1 MKISVAMCTYNGAL
15 YLAEQLKSIANQTRL
30 PNELIVCDDGSTDD
44 TLSILKKFNE
54 SSPFTVKMYCNR
66 LRLGPTKNFEQAIQL
81 CNGDIIFLSDQD
93 DVWLP
98 GKLEKLMKVF
108 EDYPKAGYVFSD
120 ALVVDNELNPL
131 GYTMWERILFTGR
144 QRLRFRKGHQLE
156 ILLKH
161 NVVTGATMAFRS
173 ELRDWILPIPDQWIH
188 DAWIALLVSAITR
201 NGFFVEEPLIYYRQ
215 HPKQLIGG
223 LKVGF
228 FQQIQKAF
236 STEGEIY
243 NYEKTIYLQVIERL
257 KALGINDQYIDKLI
271 KAKIQHLEA
280 RSTLY
285 ESSFPWR
292 IKIMAQEVVTRRYHR
307 FSNCWKS
314 IAKDLFVSSSGYQRS

>member
-144 QRLRFRKGHQLE
+144 QRLRFKKGHQLE

-161 NVVTGATMAFRS
+161 NVVTGATMAFRGQV
-173 ELRDWILPIPDQWIH
+173 LY
-188 DAWIALLVSAITR
+188 
-201 NGFFVEEPLIYYRQ
+201 FV
-215 HPKQLIGG
+215 
-223 LKVGF
+223 
-228 FQQIQKAF
+228 
-236 STEGEIY
+236 
-243 NYEKTIYLQVIERL
+243 
-257 KALGINDQYIDKLI
+257 
-271 KAKIQHLEA
+271 
-280 RSTLY
+280 
-285 ESSFPWR
+285 
-292 IKIMAQEVVTRRYHR
+292 
-307 FSNCWKS
+307 
-314 IAKDLFVSSSGYQRS
+314 